1 MVKKSN
7 ILKKNDEPT
16 VPKKRGR
23 KPKGGKIIE
32 NVVNVEPK
40 LTENPNV
47 ILHLK
52 VNTKDLIP
60 DSNEQVIQPSN
71 DPIFINFQE
80 VNQIKKEAGI
90 EKDQEFSTLQTT
102 INNKLKELQSNLHT
116 NNISEYNSACFWC
129 TFNFDT
135 PPIYIPKYVLNKNYH
150 VYGCFCSPE
159 CASAFLMNES
169 IDSSSKFER
178 YHLLNHIYAKIYN
191 YHKNITPAPSPYYT
205 LDKYYGNLT
214 IQEYRSLLGNNNS
227 FLIVDKPLT
236 RIMPELHDYND
247 DYLLNSNKTIKQ
259 SFKIKNV
266 QKSTKLE
273 IVNSKFGCKISS

>member
-1 MVKKSN
+1 MVKKSK
-7 ILKKNDEPT
+7 ILKKNDEPS

-32 NVVNVEPK
+32 NVVNEEPK

-52 VNTKDLIP
+52 VNSKDLIP
-60 DSNEQVIQPSN
+60 DTNEPIIQPSN

-80 VNQIKKEAGI
+80 VNQNKKEVTL
-90 EKDQEFSTLQTT
+90 EKDQESSTQQTS

-178 YHLLNHIYAKIYN
+178 YHLLNQIYAKIYN
-191 YHKNITPAPSPYYT
+191 YNKNITPAPSPYYT

-273 IVNSKFGCKISS
+273 IVNSKFGSKICS

>member
-1 MVKKSN
+1 M
-7 ILKKNDEPT
+7 
-16 VPKKRGR
+16 
-23 KPKGGKIIE
+23 
-32 NVVNVEPK
+32 
-40 LTENPNV
+40 TENPNV

-52 VNTKDLIP
+52 VNSKDLIP
-60 DSNEQVIQPSN
+60 DTNEPIIQPSN

-80 VNQIKKEAGI
+80 VNQNKKEVTL
-90 EKDQEFSTLQTT
+90 EKDQESSTQQTS

-159 CASAFLMNES
+159 CASAFLMNET

-178 YHLLNHIYAKIYN
+178 YHLLNQIYAKIYN
-191 YHKNITPAPSPYYT
+191 YNKNITPAPSPYYT

-273 IVNSKFGCKISS
+273 IVNSKFGSKICS

>member
-1 MVKKSN
+1 MVKKSK
-7 ILKKNDEPT
+7 ILKKNDEPS

-32 NVVNVEPK
+32 NVVNEEPK

-52 VNTKDLIP
+52 VNSKDLIP
-60 DSNEQVIQPSN
+60 DTNEPIIQPSN

-80 VNQIKKEAGI
+80 VNQNKKEVTL
-90 EKDQEFSTLQTT
+90 EKDQESSTQQTS

-159 CASAFLMNES
+159 CASAFLMNET

-178 YHLLNHIYAKIYN
+178 YHLLNQIYAKIYN
-191 YHKNITPAPSPYYT
+191 YNKNITPAPSPYYT

-273 IVNSKFGCKISS
+273 IVNSKFGSKICS